1 MGAAATAAHREIAMT
16 RFAIAS
22 LAAFLAVAPA
32 VRAETIRIP
41 AGTVLKVVFE
51 QSLGLERNR
60 EGDPFRARVKDD
72 RDLEGAVLEGRV
84 VRVVPNEGRRKG
96 FLELEFNRLTVP
108 GGPTTRIQAL
118 PVRWNEKDLRRQP
131 DGRFASKTPISRD
144 RYVAGGMLGGLVLG
158 ALLDKPFEGAFL
170 GSLAGILLAE
180 TDDNKSGELVVRKGE
195 TYGAYFEK
203 RAVIDLGDPRDPDRR
218 VAEDQW
224 ADRDRSVAEGGDRDL
239 GRAGDEPKRVAIL
252 LDGRELRY
260 EEDLAPY
267 ERDGVVLVPLDAT
280 ARQLGLTV
288 DRIQRTDGRDLFLI
302 EGDHGLMRLNLG
314 SDTYRV
320 NGETRPLR
328 RNPEIRRGVVY
339 VPIDIFE
346 PMAEGKLEA
355 AGAR

>member
-1 MGAAATAAHREIAMT
+1 MGAAATAVPREIAMT
-16 RFAIAS
+16 RLAVAS
-22 LAAFLAVAPA
+22 LAALLALAPT

-60 EGDPFRARVKDD
+60 EGDRFRARVKDD

-96 FLELEFNRLTVP
+96 FLELEFDRLTVP
-108 GGPTTRIQAL
+108 GGPTTRVQAL

-180 TDDNKSGELVVRKGE
+180 TDDNKSGELVVRRGE

-203 RAVIDLGDPRDPDRR
+203 RAVIDLGDPRDRDRR
-218 VAEDQW
+218 VADDRWE
-224 ADRDRSVAEGGDRDL
+224 DRDRSAAGDRERDL
-239 GRAGDEPKRVAIL
+239 GRGGEEPRSIAVL
-252 LDGRELRY
+252 LDGKELRY
-260 EEDLAPY
+260 EEDLTPY
-267 ERDGVVLVPLDAT
+267 ERDGVVMVPLDAT

-288 DRIQRTDGRDLFLI
+288 DRVPRTDGRDLLLI
-302 EGDHGLMRLNLG
+302 EGERGLMRLNLG
-314 SDTYRV
+314 LNTYRV
-320 NGETRPLR
+320 NGETLPLR
-328 RNPEIRRGVVY
+328 RNPEIRRGVLY
-339 VPIDIFE
+339 VPIEIFE